1 MISKSKGVRLV
12 WLRRVIRAIVVLTLL
27 WLCLSPRVL
36 PGLYTHRLFHP
47 DKDNGTVL
55 DVSNLAKFNA
65 VPNRPIDF
73 TARDGSRLRGWIF
86 SANQITNLNPSG
98 KVFLVCP
105 GNAGDI
111 PKRLEFIKLLLS
123 TGASVFTYEPRGFGK
138 SDGRPTIAHICEDGE
153 SAYDYLTGVLGYK
166 ANQIVIYGISLGS
179 TVATHLSTVRAAS
192 GLILQSG
199 FASLPR
205 IAREHVP
212 FLKIYPNWLFP
223 HGPSLNNVDILE
235 KNTLPLLI
243 MHGGQDEIIDASHS
257 QEMFHHATGSKQFV
271 LCPSSTHVNIDPVD
285 SALFKTTLVS
295 FLAQHK

>member
-47 DKDNGTVL
+47 DKDNGTAQ
-55 DVSNLAKFNA
+55 DVSNLAHFSA
-65 VPNRPIDF
+65 VSNRSIDF
-73 TARDGSRLRGWIF
+73 VARDGSRLRGWIF
-86 SANQITNLNPSG
+86 SANQSNTPSG

-111 PKRLEFIKLLLS
+111 PKRLEFIQLLLS

-138 SDGRPTIAHICEDGE
+138 SEGRPTIAHICEDGE
-153 SAYDYLTGVLGYK
+153 TAYDYLTGVLGYK
-166 ANQIVIYGISLGS
+166 ANQIFIYGISLGT
-179 TVATHLSTVRAAS
+179 TVATHLSSVRPTRA
-192 GLILQSG
+192 LILQSG

-212 FLKIYPNWLFP
+212 FLKIYPNLLFP
-223 HGPSLNNVDILE
+223 HSPSLNNAEILE
-235 KNTLPLLI
+235 ENRLPLLI
-243 MHGGQDEIIDASHS
+243 MHGGKDNIIDASHS
-257 QEMFHHATGSKQFV
+257 EEMFRRAVGAKQFV

-285 SALFKTTLVS
+285 SSLFKSTLVK
-295 FLAQHK
+295 FLAQQK